1 MIENGATDQRE
12 IEQEGAAFFTQ
23 FEAEDEA
30 ELGAIWG
37 EGGVRRWLRS
47 GVT

>member
-12 IEQEGAAFFTQ
+12 IVLEGAAFFTQ